1 MKFYSLDEEEKYV
14 LEFILKND
22 KNITVENS
30 KAVFNL
36 IIENDENDFKGVITN
51 KDFELLYKELKEEY
65 NFQNFAPKEFA
76 RLKLKEIINKEDYS
90 GNEKEDIIND
100 LKEKIMDEL
109 F

>member
-100 LKEKIMDEL
+100 LKEKILDEL